1 MDYIKCEKS
10 IYKNVII
17 RFHRLD
23 YFSFSLH
30 LNNMYRGQPSKAF
43 SLPSE
48 YKKVADRLVPRDGL
62 FKSQTPDTKVSAEF
76 AKVLGIG
83 VEYQRLISLD
93 RQSGEL
99 QTFLDRF
106 QDNLDLLIKK
116 TWVSKSEENRKD
128 TLQDQVP
135 SFMGTIEKGDFEVSV
150 EKFSG
155 ILDELAYLLFGA
167 QSEKED
173 FTEYTFRIDAQ
184 MGLFWWY
191 ACRLSLFKELKDDK
205 ILWAVLLLGLCYLT
219 NF

>member
-1 MDYIKCEKS
+1 M
-10 IYKNVII
+10 II
-17 RFHRLD
+17 NFSYLD
-23 YFSFSLH
+23 YFSISLH
-30 LNNMYRGQPSKAF
+30 LDGMYRGQPTKSF

-48 YKKVADRLVPRDGL
+48 YRKIADRLVPRDGL
-62 FKSQTPDTKVSAEF
+62 FKSQAPDTKVSLEF

-83 VEYQRLISLD
+83 VEYQRIVTLD

-99 QTFLDRF
+99 QTFLEHF
-106 QDNLDLLIKK
+106 QNNLDLLIKK
-116 TWVSKSEENRKD
+116 TWVNKSDENRKD

-135 SFMGTIEKGDFEVSV
+135 SLMGTIEKGDFEMSV
-150 EKFSG
+150 EKFSS

-205 ILWAVLLLGLCYLT
+205 TLWAILLLGICYLT